1 MKNKNDG
8 FWTILCCV
16 TLFCGC
22 ILYDFYNRPNNTQAR
37 VIGVSSM
44 TLNNPFFEVINNEL
58 KKETEQKGD
67 QLMILDPMLSSN
79 RQEEQIETMIE
90 NKVDAII
97 LNPVNSATLEDALK
111 KAKDARIPVVVVD
124 SSIQHEELIET
135 TIVSKNYEAGAM
147 CAQAMMEDLDRGE
160 ILLLEHAQADSGRE
174 RIKGFLDAI
183 KDHPEY
189 KVVAREECEGQLEQA
204 MPKAAEVLSDHPE
217 IDIIMCL
224 NDPSALGAAAAA
236 ESLNRKDLYIYGVD
250 GTPDFKSRM
259 TSDPNLKATV
269 AQSPYTMAKNAIKS
283 AYDLIA
289 GKDVDSLQLVDVKL
303 IRKENLDDYS
313 LEAWQ

>member
-1 MKNKNDG
+1 MKKNEG
-8 FWTILCCV
+8 FWAILCCA
-16 TLFCGC
+16 TLLCGS
-22 ILYDFYNRPNNTQAR
+22 IVYDFYDRPDNTQAK

-44 TLNNPFFEVINNEL
+44 TLNNPFYEVINNEL
-58 KKETEQKGD
+58 RKETEQNGD
-67 QLMILDPMLSSN
+67 QLMILDPMLSSA
-79 RQEEQIETMIE
+79 RQEEQIEAMIK

-97 LNPVNSATLEDALK
+97 LNPVDSSALENPLK
-111 KAKDARIPVVVVD
+111 KAKEAKIPIVVVD

-147 CAQAMMEDLDRGE
+147 CAQAMMEDNESGE
-160 ILLLEHAQADSGRE
+160 ILLLEHEQADSARE
-174 RIKGFLDAI
+174 RIRGFLEAI

-204 MPKAAEVLSDHPE
+204 MPKAAEVLSEHPE
-217 IDIIMCL
+217 IDIVMCL

-250 GTPDFKSRM
+250 GTPDFKTRM
-259 TSDPNLKATV
+259 LSDPNLKATV
-269 AQSPYTMAKNAIKS
+269 AQSPYTMAKDAIKS
-283 AYDLIA
+283 AYDLID
-289 GKDVDSLQLVDVKL
+289 GKDVESLQLVDVHL